1 MLEYLFGSINKERIL
16 AYLVARQEGYGR
28 EIADFFGTNLRNI
41 QVQLDNLESGG
52 VLVSRRQG
60 RTRLYEFNPR
70 YPLREELIAL
80 MERTLTFYPSD
91 ERERLLGGRRRP
103 RRRGKPQ

>member
-1 MLEYLFGSINKERIL
+1 MLEALFGSINKERVLLYLL
-16 AYLVARQEGYGR
+16 AREEGYAR
-28 EIADFFGTNLRNI
+28 AIAEFWQTGLRNI

-52 VLVSRRQG
+52 VLVSRQEG

-70 YPLREELIAL
+70 WPLRKEMTAFL
-80 MERTLTFYPSD
+80 ERMLVFYPEA

-103 RRRGKPQ
+103 RRRGKT